1 MPGEGGRPTPE
12 RPGAPGRRYVV
23 FRLGTVE
30 YAVDAEQVRRS
41 MPAPPVLRAD
51 IGYRGQMYP
60 VLDLRALFGH
70 TPAGGAVRLLLLAE
84 TPAGRAALAVD
95 ALVDLRTI
103 VESAIA
109 PLPELF
115 QGAERRWLAGLVR
128 LDGRVVVVLRLE
140 AILAAHP
147 VLPPD
152 AWPRPA
158 AAM

>member
-1 MPGEGGRPTPE
+1 MPEL
-12 RPGAPGRRYVV
+12 AAAAGRRYIV

-51 IGYRGQMYP
+51 IGYLGQMYP
-60 VLDLRALFGH
+60 VLDLRALFGQV
-70 TPAGGAVRLLLLAE
+70 PAGGAVRLVLLAE

-95 ALVDLRTI
+95 ALIDLRSI
-103 VESAIA
+103 AEAAIA

-115 QGAERRWLAGLVR
+115 QGAERRWLAGLAR
-128 LDGRVVVVLRLE
+128 LDGRVVAVLRLE

-152 AWPRPA
+152 ARPRPA
-158 AAM
+158 TAM